1 MKICPRCAR
10 ETNQAGL
17 CPHCGPPVPTPEAT
31 NAWSQALD
39 DTASTPQLAPM
50 PPPASSGGSSK
61 PTPPAKAAPRAN
73 SWRVGALATSVI
85 VIGGVGIMMSWPVR
99 AVPQPAPQPAPRR
112 AAPPTSPA
120 PSSLSASS
128 SYAPKWIRTPQP
140 KWVADKLRTISF
152 ELEAENDVSVW
163 MKRVRPTLAV
173 RCLSG
178 ITEVFVVMDSAASFE
193 SLADRHT
200 VQIAFDNETAAAQQW
215 LDSAS
220 HTELFAPDGVAMAR
234 QIAGAQRLR
243 FRFTPFNSSPVL
255 VEFDVRGF
263 SDPLRSVAK
272 TCGWSAKQRGA

>member
-39 DTASTPQLAPM
+39 DTASTPQLAPT

-140 KWVADKLRTISF
+140 KWVADKLRTVSF

-178 ITEVFVVMDSAASFE
+178 VTEVFVVTDSAASFE
-193 SLADRHT
+193 SLAERH
-200 VQIAFDNETAAAQQW
+200 
-215 LDSAS
+215 
-220 HTELFAPDGVAMAR
+220 
-234 QIAGAQRLR
+234 
-243 FRFTPFNSSPVL
+243 
-255 VEFDVRGF
+255 
-263 SDPLRSVAK
+263 
-272 TCGWSAKQRGA
+272 